1 MFMENNMNYKV
12 PGIIGGVG
20 PASTL
25 DYYNDIVNGYR
36 EITKDDSYPNLII
49 KSVDMTKMLSYLGS
63 NDYSGLVDFLRSHIQ
78 NLKDAGA
85 EFAAIASNTPHI
97 VYEELVKV
105 SPLPLVSIVESTC
118 NYAVKNNYKS
128 VLILGTK
135 FTMQSTLY
143 TSAFEKHNIKAV
155 VPNIDAVVL
164 GFTEIPIM
172 IKQGDLNCPVLNTT
186 EIHVRAIL
194 KKMF

>member
-1 MFMENNMNYKV
+1 MNYKV